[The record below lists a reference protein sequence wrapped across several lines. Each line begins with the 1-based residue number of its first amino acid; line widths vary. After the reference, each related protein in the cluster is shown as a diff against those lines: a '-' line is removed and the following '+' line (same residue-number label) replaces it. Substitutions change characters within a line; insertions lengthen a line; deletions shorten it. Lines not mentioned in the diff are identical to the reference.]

1 MICPRLHKA
10 ETIDAIEV
18 LSGGAFAQSREVAI
32 LTAHA
37 HLSAARQLLES
48 RPTPADPVWPC
59 RMPWNTRVEA
69 SGPLELLWQI
79 HRLFP
84 PLTVT
89 EGASGFRGLH
99 RFIHLV

>member
-1 MICPRLHKA
+1 MMAIEDAHDLSALAQA

-48 RPTPADPVWPC
+48 GQRLP
-59 RMPWNTRVEA
+59 TRVAVQNALEHA
-69 SGPLELLWQI
+69 SRSLRSARAALANPSTLPSTY
-79 HRLFP
+79 RN
-84 PLTVT
+84 
-89 EGASGFRGLH
+89 
-99 RFIHLV
+99 